1 MSFEVTY
8 SYMGTFPR
16 VSVFLFLERTTMSVI
31 PLTNPISREMMKIP
45 PASIHGVLEHSVVDV
60 FAILGSSVHSVVA
73 ELKVQNITC
82 SYNKQLQQTV
92 TGNCLDWYF
101 AMCDKQLFLLYL

>member
-1 MSFEVTY
+1 
-8 SYMGTFPR
+8 
-16 VSVFLFLERTTMSVI
+16 MSVI

-60 FAILGSSVHSVVA
+60 FAILGSSVDSVVA